1 MIKFYR
7 GPVANYT
14 YGKSEE
20 STAKF
25 KDNLYFATDVGKLYL
40 NGLLYCDSDIKKVID
55 VTAKTDDAS
64 KIVITYSDNSTAE
77 VSVGKT
83 TYTPAVDGELAMP
96 NDVGGIKSG
105 TKASDLSGK
114 TYDAMFDDLL
124 FPTVYPVA
132 VAPTLSI
139 LNPTTTI
146 AEVGAT
152 TGLTSESDVTYK
164 YTQGY
169 YTLSGKATSVA
180 RAGAETSHT
189 VAFTGYTEV
198 PTNYSIDPG
207 SLTITVTVN
216 YAEGGQPKDNKG
228 NNYGSPLA
236 AGSIKATKTINVT
249 MPYYAST
256 VTTGVETKQA
266 LISWNT
272 TAGKMTTTDLTLK
285 AVESGSQL
293 FVLPRAATSLQMF
306 NTVSNKYE
314 TVALSDWTKTEVSRS
329 INGNVYTYYKY
340 VYAGATRGSV
350 KIKVTF

>member
-14 YGKSEE
+14 YDASDP
-20 STAKF
+20 TNKF
-25 KDNLYFATDVGKLYL
+25 KDNLYFATDAGIIYL
-40 NGLLYCDSDIKKVID
+40 NGIPFCDSDTKKVID
-55 VTAKTDDAS
+55 VTAKEGDAS
-64 KIVITYSDNSTAE
+64 KIVITYSDNSTRE

-83 TYTPAVDGELAMP
+83 TYTPAVDGELTMP

-124 FPTVYPVA
+124 FPTIYPVA

-139 LNPTTTI
+139 SSPTTTI
-146 AEVGAT
+146 AEVGSS
-152 TGLTSESDVTYK
+152 TGLTSQSSVTYK

-169 YTLSGKATSVA
+169 YTLSGKATSIA
-180 RAGAETSHT
+180 RAGKETSHT
-189 VAFTGYTEV
+189 VTFTGYTEV
-198 PTNYSIDPG
+198 PYTYSADPG
-207 SLTITVTVN
+207 SLTITVTVI
-216 YAEGGQPKDNKG
+216 YAEGDQPKDNKG

-236 AGSIKATKTINVT
+236 AGTIKATKTINVT
-249 MPYYAST
+249 MPYFAST

-266 LISWNT
+266 LISWNA

-340 VYAGATRGSV
+340 VYAGATRGAV
-350 KIKVTF
+350 QIKVTF